1 LYLQVDGNFKEE
13 LKTST
18 QVNKYLK
25 DNKQIKIQL
34 RIKIDNKRGKK
45 NYSILYSDVL
55 KGICIDKITKEEKYY
70 AENIQDIIAIAES
83 KRLELKDKIKEYLLK
98 IIFVV

>member
-1 LYLQVDGNFKEE
+1 MKKYIPIEVKNYNCTGLYLQVDDNFKEE

-18 QVNKYLK
+18 QVNRYLK

-45 NYSILYSDVL
+45 KLFHFI
-55 KGICIDKITKEEKYY
+55 
-70 AENIQDIIAIAES
+70 
-83 KRLELKDKIKEYLLK
+83 
-98 IIFVV
+98 